1 MTLFF
6 SRKKPLEIRL
16 FTDNPAVF
24 DFCRPQKAAH
34 FVPHWW
40 KKLPKR
46 LVVDGGNLRSTK
58 GKATMKTCPGFIDL
72 YANGFIQPLWSD
84 LRVDI
89 TPDGVFHYQYADNL
103 SSAEGHAKSQM
114 TGSSIAQTHTV
125 LTLESPWLAQTE
137 SDVKF
142 LVTPPVWND
151 FGIEHVCVPP
161 GVLSFKQPLPL
172 NVNLFFKQHHE
183 TVTYELN
190 FGQPIAHFVPLSDRP
205 IKIIHELVSK
215 EERERIS
222 RRSGLYFFF
231 GNRMRKAAKL
241 CPYG

>member
-6 SRKKPLEIRL
+6 FRKKPLEIRL
-16 FTDNPAVF
+16 FTDNKAVF

-34 FVPHWW
+34 FVPDWW

-46 LVVDGGNLRSTK
+46 VAVGGGDPKSADGKT
-58 GKATMKTCPGFIDL
+58 TMKTCPGFIDL

-89 TPDGVFHYQYADNL
+89 SPDGAYNYRFADGV
-103 SSAEGHAKSQM
+103 SSANGHGGLQM
-114 TGSSIAQTHTV
+114 AGSPITQTYTGLNLQ
-125 LTLESPWLAQTE
+125 SPWIAQTE
-137 SDVKF
+137 SNVKF
-142 LVTPPVWND
+142 LSSPPVWND
-151 FGIEHVCVPP
+151 FGIEHICVPP
-161 GVLSFKQPLPL
+161 GMVSFKRPLSL
-172 NVNLFFKQHHE
+172 NVNLFFRRHPE

-222 RRSGLYFFF
+222 RQNGLYFFF
-231 GNRMRKAAKL
+231 ENRMRKAAKL